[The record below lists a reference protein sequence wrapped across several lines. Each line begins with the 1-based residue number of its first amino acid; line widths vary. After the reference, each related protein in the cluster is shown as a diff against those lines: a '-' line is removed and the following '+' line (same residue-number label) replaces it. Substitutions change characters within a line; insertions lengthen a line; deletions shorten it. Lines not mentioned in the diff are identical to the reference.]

1 MTNRKRVMP
10 PRKYQYERRCR
21 GTVFFRNGAMRSSH
35 SKRSSSQ
42 LRALRRKLISG
53 LPATAH
59 KNLVAANLHLE
70 AFQGAWRGTRDVS
83 AVQVVHTVVAGTPPF
98 LEGAP
103 ILVRSRKGRA
113 RGRHRTGL
121 PTGRP
126 EQQSRAVAP
135 AQHTFPRSAL
145 L

>member
-83 AVQVVHTVVAGTPPF
+83 AVQVVHTGVAG
-98 LEGAP
+98 AP
-103 ILVRSRKGRA
+103 HVLS
-113 RGRHRTGL
+113 
-121 PTGRP
+121 GRP
-126 EQQSRAVAP
+126 DLEPCTKGEGTGPTSP
-135 AQHTFPRSAL
+135 GT
-145 L
+145 

>member
-53 LPATAH
+53 LPATGH

-98 LEGAP
+98 IGGVPVLGP
-103 ILVRSRKGRA
+103 GRKGRA
-113 RGRHRTGL
+113 RGRHRQGL
-121 PTGRP
+121 PHGPPDQET
-126 EQQSRAVAP
+126 RAVD
-135 AQHTFPRSAL
+135 R
-145 L
+145 